1 MVEETVRGG
10 IGAVHHPGDELFVD
24 RGRQLLTAALGGE
37 DAVDIVLAGPGVGGV
52 AIAVGSGQHQV
63 IEGWQKGLVAQTVGS
78 QVLLVIPPDQA
89 YGDKEQG
96 PIPAN
101 STLVFVI
108 DILAAY

>member
-1 MVEETVRGG
+1 MVGQRRIFQGQWTVESTS
-10 IGAVHHPGDELFVD
+10 DS
-24 RGRQLLTAALGGE
+24 
-37 DAVDIVLAGPGVGGV
+37 
-52 AIAVGSGQHQV
+52 SGQHQV
-63 IEGWQKGLVAQTVGS
+63 IEGWQKGLVGQTIGS